1 MKETALHWASK
12 RGYSKIMHLLL
23 EYGADPNAKDM
34 VLIFEALI
42 NEQAGRTP
50 LFLAAMGSKVIPV
63 KVIYFNRRVLSVQL
77 LISYGADPTIR
88 SEGRKFASDYAWD
101 PFVRLTII
109 KGYKVK

>member
-42 NEQAGRTP
+42 NE
-50 LFLAAMGSKVIPV
+50 
-63 KVIYFNRRVLSVQL
+63 
-77 LISYGADPTIR
+77 
-88 SEGRKFASDYAWD
+88 
-101 PFVRLTII
+101 
-109 KGYKVK
+109 